1 MNKLLKGELLVF
13 TNRGLIRMDAIK
25 KDDMILTLDKDNNY
39 HYEEIE
45 EISKV
50 FKKKYK
56 LNKIENFFLNDNI
69 QIKAIQNIPFNY
81 DIKNIHNYLD
91 DNKFKCFQKT
101 SIGKLSDFD
110 FIGFPLNISSLNN
123 QSLSSNNNDFYRF
136 QGLILTSYLKFNN
149 EYDKSSIDFLENYLK
164 SNEIPYEINKDVIS
178 TSFEFINQRKININ
192 DIFVMTKDE
201 LMEFMNGIIENS
213 NEFNITDNEIF
224 KIIKF
229 TCQFLGIGF
238 TSYFKDGKIHI
249 KILKEDKNNFIY
261 DNFVWNKI
269 KYIKKIDYTG
279 NLYSLSLKSNNFY
292 LTELGFIS

>member
-1 MNKLLKGELLVF
+1 MNKLLRGEILVF
-13 TNRGLIRMDAIK
+13 TNRGLIRLDAITK
-25 KDDMILTLDKDNNY
+25 EDMILTLDKDNKY
-39 HYEEIE
+39 SYEEVE

-50 FKKKYK
+50 FKKKCK
-56 LNKIENFFLNDNI
+56 LNKIENFCFTNNI

-81 DIKNIHNYLD
+81 DLKNIQNYLD
-91 DNKFKCFQKT
+91 DNKNRCLIKS
-101 SIGKLSDFD
+101 SIGDLSDFD
-110 FIGFPLNISSLNN
+110 FIGFPLNISLNN
-123 QSLSSNNNDFYRF
+123 SSNNNNDYYRF

-149 EYDKSSIDFLENYLK
+149 EYDKSSIEFLENYLK
-164 SNEIPYEINKDVIS
+164 SNEISYEIKKEFIS
-178 TSFEFINQRKININ
+178 TFFEIPNQRKINLN
-192 DIFVMTKDE
+192 DIFLMSKDE

-229 TCQFLGIGF
+229 TCLFLGIGF

-292 LTELGFIS
+292 LTEFGFIS

>member
-1 MNKLLKGELLVF
+1 MNKLLRGELLVF
-13 TNRGLIRMDAIK
+13 TNRGLIRMDAIT

-39 HYEEIE
+39 HYEEVE
-45 EISKV
+45 EISKI
-50 FKKKYK
+50 FKKRYK
-56 LNKIENFFLNDNI
+56 LNKIDNFFLNDNI
-69 QIKAIQNIPFNY
+69 KIKAIQNIPFNY
-81 DIKNIHNYLD
+81 ELKNIQSYLD
-91 DNKFKCFQKT
+91 DNKNRCLKKANV
-101 SIGKLSDFD
+101 GDLSDFD
-110 FIGFPLNISSLNN
+110 FIGFPLNISLNN
-123 QSLSSNNNDFYRF
+123 SSTSSNNNDFYRF

-149 EYDKSSIDFLENYLK
+149 EYDKSSIEFLENYLK
-164 SNEIPYEINKDVIS
+164 SNEIPYEIKKDVIS
-178 TSFEFINQRKININ
+178 TSFEFANQRKIGIN
-192 DIFVMTKDE
+192 DIFLMVKDE

-269 KYIKKIDYTG
+269 KYIKKVDFTG

>member
-1 MNKLLKGELLVF
+1 MNKLLRGELLVF
-13 TNRGLIRMDAIK
+13 TNRGLIRMDAIT

-39 HYEEIE
+39 HYEEVE
-45 EISKV
+45 EISKI
-50 FKKKYK
+50 FKKRYK
-56 LNKIENFFLNDNI
+56 LNKIDNFFLNDNI
-69 QIKAIQNIPFNY
+69 KIKAIQNIPFNHEL
-81 DIKNIHNYLD
+81 KNIQSYLD
-91 DNKFKCFQKT
+91 ENKNRCFKKANI
-101 SIGKLSDFD
+101 SDLSDFD
-110 FIGFPLNISSLNN
+110 FIGFPLNISLNN
-123 QSLSSNNNDFYRF
+123 SSTSSNNNDFYRF

-149 EYDKSSIDFLENYLK
+149 EYDKSSIEFLENYLK
-164 SNEIPYEINKDVIS
+164 SNEIPYEIKKDVIS
-178 TSFEFINQRKININ
+178 TSFEFANQRKIGIN
-192 DIFVMTKDE
+192 DIFLMVKDE

-269 KYIKKIDYTG
+269 KYIKKVDFTG